1 MTIARTLGNFA
12 NVVLANTAIVS
23 SNPITASS
31 LTDSK
36 GGVRALPV
44 NTQSGVYTLTSADVG
59 KMVSTTAGV
68 TVPVSTFVAGDNITI
83 YNNSASSITITCSA
97 ITVYRAGITT
107 ASTSLALG
115 GRGVCTFLF
124 YASDAAVVTGTV

>member
-23 SNPITASS
+23 SNPITAST

-44 NTQSGVYTLTSADVG
+44 NTQSGTYTLTSSDVG

-68 TVPVSTFVAGDNITI
+68 TVPVSTFVAGDNVTI

-97 ITVYRAGITT
+97 VTVYRAGVTT